1 MSLSSIAQVA
11 TRRAR
16 WALALLVLSAAACG
30 SLGVRPTPSAT
41 TAATQ
46 SSPTITAT
54 ASTTPRPSTSPMAR
68 TLAGVR
74 LEMRPRDVIAVLG
87 DPPRRDVAAGS
98 GLPMWIYGPI
108 GLEWGAQGNDAPLY
122 SILVVPPFA
131 GRTAEGLGL
140 GDDRDAVRRLY
151 GAYQIITQS
160 ASSMLVID
168 DVGTSILAH
177 LDTGGRITDIELF
190 AGDPRR

>member
-1 MSLSSIAQVA
+1 MDDLA
-11 TRRAR
+11 RRAN
-16 WALALLVLSAAACG
+16 WGLVLLFLSTAACG

-46 SSPTITAT
+46 SSPTVTAT

-87 DPPRRDVAAGS
+87 DPPKRDVAAGS
-98 GLPMWIYGPI
+98 GLAMWIYGPI

-131 GRTAEGLGL
+131 GRTAEATIAMPC
-140 GDDRDAVRRLY
+140 AVSTARTRSSRSQRPRCWSSTTS
-151 GAYQIITQS
+151 AR
-160 ASSMLVID
+160 ASSRMWTPA
-168 DVGTSILAH
+168 DVSPTSNCSWGTRGAKL
-177 LDTGGRITDIELF
+177 
-190 AGDPRR
+190 